1 MRILVNTF
9 LFLALTFWASAF
21 HLSGEEDLRQFD
33 REKIV
38 AYQSDSTFD
47 YSTDY
52 AVSDSIVTL
61 FLIWILDKL
70 NSIFRSM
77 GMQDIWP
84 FVFRILIIGVVLMVL
99 YYILKNRYG
108 SVWARNSKSFV
119 PMGVTTVD
127 GQKIDYDALIKE
139 SRESGDYKLAIRY
152 QFLKCLHDLH
162 KSDQLKITTW
172 KAPLDYVDELPDG
185 KQDAFSSLVRLFEIT
200 WYGDYDAQEEQFNE
214 SNKLLEAI
222 YA

>member
-1 MRILVNTF
+1 M
-9 LFLALTFWASAF
+9 
-21 HLSGEEDLRQFD
+21 
-33 REKIV
+33 
-38 AYQSDSTFD
+38 
-47 YSTDY
+47 
-52 AVSDSIVTL
+52 
-61 FLIWILDKL
+61 
-70 NSIFRSM
+70 
-77 GMQDIWP
+77 
-84 FVFRILIIGVVLMVL
+84 
-99 YYILKNRYG
+99 
-108 SVWARNSKSFV
+108 
-119 PMGVTTVD
+119 
-127 GQKIDYDALIKE
+127 
-139 SRESGDYKLAIRY
+139 RY